1 MELYENC
8 PAELSS
14 YGSEPI
20 YDNDTNHI
28 EQNAQFEE
36 EKSLEP
42 LKYTFKEQSV
52 ETGQPEVLTFGRTR
66 RCSTCCCCFLGFIIG
81 CILTLSVCLV
91 VYFFLLPYLESLY
104 HGWYFQN
111 LN

>member
-1 MELYENC
+1 MELYDNC
-8 PAELSS
+8 YEEQSIYCNEA
-14 YGSEPI
+14 I

-28 EQNAQFEE
+28 EQNDQFEE
-36 EKSLEP
+36 EKSLEH

-66 RCSTCCCCFLGFIIG
+66 RCSTCCCCFVGFIIG

-91 VYFFLLPYLESLY
+91 VYFFLLPYLELLY
-104 HGWYFQN
+104 HGWYFKN